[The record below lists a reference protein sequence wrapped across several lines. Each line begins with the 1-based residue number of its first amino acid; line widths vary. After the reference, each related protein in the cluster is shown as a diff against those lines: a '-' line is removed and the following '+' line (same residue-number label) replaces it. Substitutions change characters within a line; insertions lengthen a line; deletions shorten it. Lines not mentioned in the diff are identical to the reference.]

1 MTISPGALIRARR
14 NRGLTRRQAAEALGV
29 SPATLLS
36 WEKGE
41 RQPRPGRLVDL
52 AGCYSCHVDDLSG
65 SPDGRARVAGEGQG
79 ADVLDSLGPAAKA
92 PAAGTEADKSAEL
105 ERSTPPGAGRATYR
119 QAALRLDPAAYDL
132 ELPSRI
138 AGCPDFYFP
147 DAPRNPGGCGTLD
160 GHCVACWD
168 RPYQGETARNGLK
181 KEEG

>member
-1 MTISPGALIRARR
+1 MNELTVLNKERESMMKADWGCWAAAALLAGALAGSAAAAAGSISEAPPLTARA
-14 NRGLTRRQAAEALGV
+14 GLSAWADSRSASADGQARM
-29 SPATLLS
+29 S
-36 WEKGE
+36 
-41 RQPRPGRLVDL
+41 
-52 AGCYSCHVDDLSG
+52 
-65 SPDGRARVAGEGQG
+65 GEGKG
-79 ADVLDSLGPAAKA
+79 ADVLDSLGHAARA
-92 PAAGTEADKSAEL
+92 PAAGAEADKPAGL
-105 ERSTPPGAGRATYR
+105 ERRTPPGAGRATYR